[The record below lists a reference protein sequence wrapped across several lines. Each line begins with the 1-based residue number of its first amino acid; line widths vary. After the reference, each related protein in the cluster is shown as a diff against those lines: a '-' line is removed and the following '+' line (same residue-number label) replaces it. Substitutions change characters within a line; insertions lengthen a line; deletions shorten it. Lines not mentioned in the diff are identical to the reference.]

1 MTKQENNDTMSK
13 QTYQFN
19 AANQLNVFIK
29 TQNGASN
36 QANYTYYGDGL
47 RATKTVD
54 GTTTRFVYFNG
65 QIIDELDASSNLK
78 ARNIWGNQLIYR
90 IVKKTDGNQ
99 IGGYYFY
106 NWHGDVVKIKDST
119 GSLIKSYSYD
129 VWGNVTNGI
138 DNNAQFT
145 NPFKYTGEYQDDESG
160 LVYLRARYYD
170 SKEGRFLSVDSYDGN
185 LNDPLTLNLYTYTQ
199 NNPLIYNDPT
209 GHFLN
214 LIIGAGIG
222 AVVGATIAIYQGKS
236 GKEFWGSV
244 AGGAV
249 TGLMASTGVGL
260 AGIISAGALGGAS
273 GYITDNLISGR
284 DSTLSGTLNSAAF
297 GAMGS
302 MAGIILGKVATASL
316 SKLDARSSASN
327 ISTTEIKGAT
337 KSFTVD
343 SSMLAA
349 DEAAGVLKNGSYI
362 KNPTARNIN
371 DLITD
376 SGKIGSKEMSG
387 QYMYVVDMNGNIV
400 IGTRAGQ
407 RMPHPTLVG
416 GVNPQVQAAG
426 IVEIRAG
433 KIYKIDNASGHF
445 KPSKDSLQ
453 AAQNAFSQLPSSA
466 FSPKF
471 QGYVPYSQ

>member
-1 MTKQENNDTMSK
+1 MLSL
-13 QTYQFN
+13 
-19 AANQLNVFIK
+19 QLF
-29 TQNGASN
+29 
-36 QANYTYYGDGL
+36 
-47 RATKTVD
+47 
-54 GTTTRFVYFNG
+54 
-65 QIIDELDASSNLK
+65 
-78 ARNIWGNQLIYR
+78 GN
-90 IVKKTDGNQ
+90 
-99 IGGYYFY
+99 
-106 NWHGDVVKIKDST
+106 
-119 GSLIKSYSYD
+119 
-129 VWGNVTNGI
+129 
-138 DNNAQFT
+138 
-145 NPFKYTGEYQDDESG
+145 
-160 LVYLRARYYD
+160 
-170 SKEGRFLSVDSYDGN
+170 
-185 LNDPLTLNLYTYTQ
+185 
-199 NNPLIYNDPT
+199 
-209 GHFLN
+209 
-214 LIIGAGIG
+214 
-222 AVVGATIAIYQGKS
+222 
-236 GKEFWGSV
+236 
-244 AGGAV
+244 
-249 TGLMASTGVGL
+249 
-260 AGIISAGALGGAS
+260 S